1 MLEGSHGVT
10 CCMSYPVIR
19 KSHFGKLIHCATS
32 SLEASSPLPL
42 PVSVLLWSPPTEIV
56 TFHHSCVSNVHTRG
70 PPGGAAVMYPSPDKI
85 ECRPPFKMWTGCW
98 CVRLFSLFRVIRSEG
113 TCLWMFRFHW
123 RVDVPAGEDYLQ
135 APCFCCSVERAVWH
149 YLAHC
154 DRLPCLSVLWRNV
167 RYSYSA
173 FLNYIR
179 MCSNSCSLDRQENQ
193 IGICAGLFFFF
204 F

>member
-1 MLEGSHGVT
+1 MQ
-10 CCMSYPVIR
+10 
-19 KSHFGKLIHCATS
+19 
-32 SLEASSPLPL
+32 AS
-42 PVSVLLWSPPTEIV
+42 
-56 TFHHSCVSNVHTRG
+56 
-70 PPGGAAVMYPSPDKI
+70 
-85 ECRPPFKMWTGCW
+85 FKMWTGCW
-98 CVRLFSLFRVIRSEG
+98 CVRLFSLFRVLRSEG

-154 DRLPCLSVLWRNV
+154 DRLPCLSVIWRNV

-193 IGICAGLFFFF
+193 IGICAGLFLGLRVMGHTWINYETCLLKMMKKKFWLSKMWLYFGLSF
-204 F
+204 